1 MGYRRHNAL
10 PHGIYT
16 PLPTF
21 FDPDTED
28 LDLEAFRRHV
38 RYTASAGT
46 VPVIAGS
53 MGEAVHLDRNERR
66 RLIRT
71 ARSALAEIGMQDK
84 LPITAG
90 VGAPSTRETIQ
101 LAHDAAD
108 AGADFVMA
116 VCNSHAAYSLSRPIY
131 TNQYHLWSKI
141 PPGYYAPALKVND
154 NEALKRFFVDVAAAS
169 RLPVI
174 LYNFPSVSA
183 GIDLSSDFILDV
195 VRSAPNVVGAK
206 LTCASIGKITRI
218 TAVAHDTAF
227 CSKHPR
233 STGSD
238 QRFEVIDGFI
248 DILLPSIAVGAAGAI
263 SGLPNFAPHICV
275 RLWELC
281 QSADDVDGREARR
294 LQGVVALADS
304 IAASVGIA
312 GMKQI
317 LHRRFGYSKLPR
329 RPLLPM
335 GEAEA
340 DALLASPY
348 INALV
353 KEESQVQSQC
363 VK

>member
-1 MGYRRHNAL
+1 MGYRRHSAL
-10 PHGIYT
+10 PRGIYT

-21 FDPDTED
+21 FDSKTED

-38 RYTASAGT
+38 QYISSAGT

-66 RLIRT
+66 DLIQT

-84 LPITAG
+84 LPIIAG
-90 VGAPSTRETIQ
+90 VGAPSTRETIE

-116 VCNSHAAYSLSRPIY
+116 
-131 TNQYHLWSKI
+131 I
-141 PPGYYAPALKVND
+141 PPGYYAPALTVND

-218 TAVAHDTAF
+218 TAVAHDKAF

-248 DILLPSIAVGAAGAI
+248 DILLPSIEVGAAGAI

-281 QSADDVDGREARR
+281 QSSVDGDRREARR
-294 LQGVVALADS
+294 LQGVVALADG

-335 GEAEA
+335 GDAEA
-340 DALLASPY
+340 DALLASSY
-348 INALV
+348 IEALV

-363 VK
+363 AK

>member
-1 MGYRRHNAL
+1 MGYKRHSAL
-10 PHGIYT
+10 PRGIYT

-21 FDPDTED
+21 FDPKTED

-38 RYTASAGT
+38 RYIASAGT
-46 VPVIAGS
+46 IPVIAGS
-53 MGEAVHLDRNERR
+53 MGEAVHLDPNERR
-66 RLIRT
+66 NLIQT

-84 LPITAG
+84 LPIIVG
-90 VGAPSTRETIQ
+90 VGAPSTRETIE

-116 VCNSHAAYSLSRPIY
+116 VRNCLLVHRLHNRVD
-131 TNQYHLWSKI
+131 TNQPHLRSKI
-141 PPGYYAPALKVND
+141 PPGYYAPALKAND
-154 NEALKRFFVDVAAAS
+154 NEALKQFFVDVAAAS

-183 GIDLSSDFILDV
+183 GIDLSSDSILDV

-227 CSKHPR
+227 CSRHPR

-248 DILLPSIAVGAAGAI
+248 DILLPSVAVGAAGAI

-281 QSADDVDGREARR
+281 QSSDDGDRREARR
-294 LQGVVALADS
+294 LQGVVALADGV
-304 IAASVGIA
+304 AASVGIA

-348 INALV
+348 IEALV
-353 KEESQVQSQC
+353 KEERQVQSQC
-363 VK
+363 AK

>member
-1 MGYRRHNAL
+1 MGHRRHSAL
-10 PHGIYT
+10 PRGIYT

-21 FDPDTED
+21 FDPETED

-38 RYTASAGT
+38 QYTSSAGT

-66 RLIRT
+66 ILIQT

-84 LPITAG
+84 LPIIAG
-90 VGAPSTRETIQ
+90 VGAPSTRETIE
-101 LAHDAAD
+101 LAYDAAD

-116 VCNSHAAYSLSRPIY
+116 
-131 TNQYHLWSKI
+131 I
-141 PPGYYAPALKVND
+141 PPGYYAPALKAND

-195 VRSAPNVVGAK
+195 VRSAPNVVGVK

-218 TAVAHDTAF
+218 TTVAHDADF

-233 STGSD
+233 STGFD

-248 DILLPSIAVGAAGAI
+248 DILLPSIAVGAAG
-263 SGLPNFAPHICV
+263 LYRDCPT
-275 RLWELC
+275 L
-281 QSADDVDGREARR
+281 RR
-294 LQGVVALADS
+294 
-304 IAASVGIA
+304 
-312 GMKQI
+312 
-317 LHRRFGYSKLPR
+317 
-329 RPLLPM
+329 
-335 GEAEA
+335 
-340 DALLASPY
+340 
-348 INALV
+348 
-353 KEESQVQSQC
+353 
-363 VK
+363 